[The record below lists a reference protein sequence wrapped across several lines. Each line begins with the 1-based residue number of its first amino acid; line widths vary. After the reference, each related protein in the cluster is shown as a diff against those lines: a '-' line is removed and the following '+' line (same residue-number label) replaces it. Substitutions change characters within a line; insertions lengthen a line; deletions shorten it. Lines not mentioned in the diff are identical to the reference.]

1 MAALPFFYCPVI
13 TTGGAVFELDEA
25 TSRHCTQVLRMKVD
39 EQLNLTD
46 GKGLLATAVIR
57 SIAKKSSSVSV
68 VSFEE
73 HAAPVEKKIIAISL
87 LKNAGRFE
95 WFLEKAAELGITGI
109 VPLQCKRTE
118 KQHFRVERMQQI
130 LVSAMLQSQQTHL
143 TQLHAVTVFNEALKL
158 FPEAKKCIA
167 HCYETEKQSFAE
179 AIKNVEGDKMIFI
192 GPEGDFTEQEVEAA
206 VSESFAPVSL
216 GTTRL
221 RTETAGIT
229 AAVLLA
235 QNIE

>member
-13 TTGGAVFELDEA
+13 DTGGTVFELDEP

-46 GKGLLATAVIR
+46 GKGLLATAMIR
-57 SIAKKSSSVSV
+57 SIAKKTCAVSV

-73 HAAPVEKKIIAISL
+73 HSAPAQKKIIAISL

-95 WFLEKAAELGITGI
+95 WFLEKAAELGITDI
-109 VPLQCKRTE
+109 IPLQCKRTE
-118 KQHFRVERMQQI
+118 KQHFRADRMQQI
-130 LVSAMLQSQQTHL
+130 LISAMLQSQQTHL
-143 TQLHAVTVFNEALKL
+143 TQLHGVTAFNDGLKL

-167 HCYETEKQSFAE
+167 HCYETEKQPFAE
-179 AIKNVEGDKMIFI
+179 AIKGSADKMIFI

-206 VSESFAPVSL
+206 VAVGYTPVSL
-216 GTTRL
+216 GNTRL
-221 RTETAGIT
+221 RTETAGIA
-229 AAVLLA
+229 AAVML
-235 QNIE
+235 NMP

>member
-13 TTGGAVFELDEA
+13 DTGGIIFELDEP
-25 TSRHCTQVLRMKVD
+25 TSRHCTQVLRMKAG

-57 SIAKKSSSVSV
+57 SIAKKACAVSV

-73 HAAPVEKKIIAISL
+73 HAAPVQKKIIAISL

-118 KQHFRVERMQQI
+118 KQHFRTERMQQI
-130 LVSAMLQSQQTHL
+130 LISAMLQSQQTHL
-143 TQLHAVTVFNEALKL
+143 TELHAVTAFNDALKL
-158 FPEAKKCIA
+158 LPEAKKCIA
-167 HCYETEKQSFAE
+167 HCYEAEKQPFAE
-179 AIKNVEGDKMIFI
+179 AIKNMPGDKMIFI

-206 VSESFAPVSL
+206 VAEGYIPVSL
-216 GTTRL
+216 GNTRL
-221 RTETAGIT
+221 RTETAGIA
-229 AAVLLA
+229 AAVML
-235 QNIE
+235 NTP